1 MRLNMQQFAVIGLG
15 NFGYYLATH
24 LYKKGHEVLAIDNDS
39 NRIQEIKESVSRA
52 VVADATERRAIEP
65 LGISRMDAAVVC
77 IGSVLS
83 DSILTTLNLKDIGVQ
98 KVYAKAVSESHGR
111 ILHKIGALEIIFPE
125 KDMAV
130 SLAERLHNPNILDY
144 LPFIEGYSI
153 VEFVPPD
160 SFIGKTL
167 ETLDLINQYGV
178 QVLGVKELVPE
189 RLNMIPTGAFVVKDS
204 DILILLGPNDALEG
218 LRKART

>member
-1 MRLNMQQFAVIGLG
+1 MKQFAVIGLG

-24 LYKKGHEVLAIDNDS
+24 LYKKGHEVLAIDNDP
-39 NRIQEIKESVSRA
+39 NRIQEIKDSVSRA
-52 VVADATERRAIEP
+52 VVADAIERKAIEP
-65 LGISRMDAAVVC
+65 LGISQMDAAVVC

-83 DSILTTLNLKDIGVQ
+83 DSILATLNLKDLGVL

-125 KDMAV
+125 RDMGV

-153 VEFVPPD
+153 VEFVPAD
-160 SFIGKTL
+160 GFIGKTL
-167 ETLDLINQYGV
+167 KALDLINRYGV

-189 RLNMIPTGAFVVKDS
+189 GLNMIPTGSYVVKES
-204 DILILLGPNDALEG
+204 DIMILLGSNEALDL
-218 LRKART
+218 LRKKET

>member
-1 MRLNMQQFAVIGLG
+1 MKQFAVIGLG

-24 LYKKGHEVLAIDNDS
+24 LYEKGHEVLAIDNDS

-52 VVADATERRAIEP
+52 AVADATDRKAIEP
-65 LGISRMDAAVVC
+65 LGISQMDAAVVC

-83 DSILTTLNLKDIGVQ
+83 DSILTTLNLKDLGVQ

-111 ILHKIGALEIIFPE
+111 ILHKIGALEVIFPE
-125 KDMAV
+125 KDMAA

-153 VEFVPPD
+153 VEFVPPNG
-160 SFIGKTL
+160 FIGKNL
-167 ETLDLINQYGV
+167 KTLDLINRYGV
-178 QVLGVKELVPE
+178 QVLGVKELLPE
-189 RLNMIPTGAFVVKDS
+189 GLNMIPTGAYVVKES
-204 DILILLGPNDALEG
+204 DIMILLGSNEALDL
-218 LRKART
+218 LRKKEA

>member
-1 MRLNMQQFAVIGLG
+1 MKQFAVIGLG

-24 LYKKGHEVLAIDNDS
+24 LYEKGHEVLAIDNDP
-39 NRIQEIKESVSRA
+39 NRIQDIKDSVSRA
-52 VVADATERRAIEP
+52 VVADATDRKAIEP
-65 LGISRMDAAVVC
+65 LGISQMDAAVVC

-83 DSILTTLNLKDIGVQ
+83 DSILTTLSLKDLGVQ

-125 KDMAV
+125 KDMGV

-153 VEFVPPD
+153 VEFVPTD
-160 SFIGKTL
+160 GFIGKAL
-167 ETLDLINQYGV
+167 KALDLINRYGV

-189 RLNMIPTGAFVVKDS
+189 GLNMIPTGAYVVKES
-204 DILILLGPNDALEG
+204 DIMILLGPNEALDL
-218 LRKART
+218 LRKKET

>member
-189 RLNMIPTGAFVVKDS
+189 RLNMIPTGVFVVKDS

>member
-1 MRLNMQQFAVIGLG
+1 MRLNMKQFAVIGLG

-24 LYKKGHEVLAIDNDS
+24 LYEKGHEVLAIDNNPS
-39 NRIQEIKESVSRA
+39 RIQEIKESVSRA

-65 LGISRMDAAVVC
+65 LGISQMDAAVVC

-83 DSILTTLNLKDIGVQ
+83 NSILTTLNLKDIGV
-98 KVYAKAVSESHGR
+98 KHVYAKAVSESHGR

-125 KDMAV
+125 KDMGV

-153 VEFVPPD
+153 VEFVPPNG
-160 SFIGKTL
+160 FIGKNL
-167 ETLDLINQYGV
+167 KALDLINQYGV

-204 DILILLGPNDALEG
+204 DILILLGPNDALDG
-218 LRKART
+218 LRKKRT